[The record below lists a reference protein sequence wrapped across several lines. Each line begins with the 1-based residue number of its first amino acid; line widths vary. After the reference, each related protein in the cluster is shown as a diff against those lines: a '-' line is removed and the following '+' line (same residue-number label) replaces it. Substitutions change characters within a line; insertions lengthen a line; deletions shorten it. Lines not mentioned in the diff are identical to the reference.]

1 LHVLPGQLT
10 FGLAIWPQIRTT
22 PRAKVGAIG
31 MESLRDRN
39 RPGFRYHLKV
49 HIFRTFTAILAWVL
63 LVAVFY
69 YQPELLASAQRLMQR
84 GVEAVRDAVPSSLG
98 ARVELAFREIG
109 GWIWLQITM
118 VILAIRMVLSTIAA
132 TWRFTLGATGPS
144 RPQLMSDPVALAVYS
159 VLTFGFLGLL
169 ILTLQQ

>member
-1 LHVLPGQLT
+1 
-10 FGLAIWPQIRTT
+10 
-22 PRAKVGAIG
+22 